1 MNSSFQLPLLDAPA
15 AVCRHRGLVSRLLDK
30 AQARGRLVVSVDE
43 LVASSKLTPLA
54 VKRQLEHVAERVT
67 RLSGRP
73 SSYLIVPP
81 EHRAG
86 GAPPMDSWL
95 GDYFRLREQPYYLG
109 LLSAAAMHGSS
120 QQAVQVTQVMTLL
133 PVRPM
138 QVGRLRIEF
147 HVKASLER
155 TPLTELGGLAAPL
168 AVSSPEA
175 TALDLV
181 AFNQSIGGTERAA
194 EVILG
199 LLPTMSA
206 AGLRQALVAESK
218 VTVKQ
223 RLGYIFE
230 ILGATKLASV
240 VEASLPARTMRIL
253 LQLAAPST
261 SASVIAPWGVVD
273 NIELKAKL
281 S

>member
-1 MNSSFQLPLLDAPA
+1 
-15 AVCRHRGLVSRLLDK
+15 
-30 AQARGRLVVSVDE
+30 
-43 LVASSKLTPLA
+43 
-54 VKRQLEHVAERVT
+54 
-67 RLSGRP
+67 
-73 SSYLIVPP
+73 
-81 EHRAG
+81 
-86 GAPPMDSWL
+86 L

-155 TPLTELGGLAAPL
+155 TPLTELRGLAAPL

-181 AFNQSIGGTERAA
+181 VFNQSIGGTERAA
-194 EVILG
+194 EVISG

-206 AGLRQALVAESK
+206 AGLRQALLAESR
-218 VTVKQ
+218 VAVKQ

-230 ILGATKLASV
+230 ILGATKLANI

-253 LQLAAPST
+253 LQLATPST
-261 SASVIAPWGVVD
+261 GASAIAPWGVVD